1 MSAVLRKK
9 IDAGAGIPPSIMR
22 LQQFWLQMQTCTR
35 DWAAETYG
43 VAPDISLS
51 NRRVVGGQAAQRQLD
66 AETGF
71 YYSAKTSP
79 ALAGIAMDAA
89 GAVRNAAVRM
99 DQDAESLSDASPLFL
114 KLLAEQAGL
123 KLCEMVAMSLFRA
136 GGGMKS
142 SPDPG
147 GAAGRFDAASR
158 YLLVEYQLQFDG
170 EISRIWFAF
179 AFDFMQQFA
188 VSSQRADAEQKANAR
203 HHSQKS
209 LSNSILASTTTLD
222 AVLDRLSL
230 TIGECAKLEVGTVLP
245 LAGADAGRLS
255 LSADTINGS
264 VDIGSGE
271 LGVWK
276 RQRALK
282 LKTPISEN
290 FAQEIV
296 DS

>member
-1 MSAVLRKK
+1 
-9 IDAGAGIPPSIMR
+9 MR
-22 LQQFWLQMQTCTR
+22 LQHFWLQLQACTR

-43 VAPDISLS
+43 ILPDVSLAS
-51 NRRVVGGQAAQRQLD
+51 RRVVNGQEALQKLE

-71 YYSAKTSP
+71 YYSAATSP
-79 ALAGIAMDAA
+79 GLAGIALDAA
-89 GAVRNAAVRM
+89 GSIRNAAVRM
-99 DQDAESLSDASPLFL
+99 DQDIESLGDASPLFL

-123 KLCEMVAMSLFRA
+123 DLCHQVTADLFDA
-136 GGGMKS
+136 AEEVS
-142 SPDPG
+142 SAPDPS
-147 GAAGRFDAASR
+147 GAAGRFDTSSR
-158 YLLVEYQLQFDG
+158 YLLLEYQLQMDG
-170 EISRIWFAF
+170 EASSIWYVYLFE
-179 AFDFMQQFA
+179 FMQQFA
-188 VSSQRADAEQKANAR
+188 LSSQRAAADRKGQGR
-203 HHSQKS
+203 RQSQRS

-222 AVLDRLSL
+222 AVLERLSL

-245 LAGADAGRLS
+245 LAGAEGGRLS
-255 LSADTINGS
+255 LSADTINGC

-282 LKTPISEN
+282 LKTPISET

>member
-9 IDAGAGIPPSIMR
+9 IEAGAGIPPSMLR
-22 LQQFWLQMQTCTR
+22 LQSFWLKLQTCTR
-35 DWAAETYG
+35 EWAADTYG
-43 VAPDISLS
+43 IQPDITLASRRTVSGVEARKTLDQEAGFFFSANLS
-51 NRRVVGGQAAQRQLD
+51 PG
-66 AETGF
+66 
-71 YYSAKTSP
+71 
-79 ALAGIAMDAA
+79 LAGLALDSA

-99 DQDAESLSDASPLFL
+99 DQDVDSLADASPLFL

-123 KLCEMVAMSLFRA
+123 DLAQSVSAGLFRIEQGVA
-136 GGGMKS
+136 S
-142 SPDPG
+142 TADPA
-147 GAAGRFDAASR
+147 GAAGSFNAANR
-158 YLLVEYQLQFDG
+158 YLLIEYKLQLNEDVT
-170 EISRIWFAF
+170 RVWFAF
-179 AFDFMQQFA
+179 AFDYLQKFIA
-188 VSSQRADAEQKANAR
+188 SSLRDAADNKAQAR
-203 HHSQKS
+203 HHSRKS
-209 LSNSILASTTTLD
+209 LSDSVLASTTTLD

-245 LAGADAGRLS
+245 LSGADAGKLS
-255 LSADTINGS
+255 LSADTLNGC

-282 LKTPISEN
+282 LTTPISEN

>member
-22 LQQFWLQMQTCTR
+22 LQQFWLQLQACTR
-35 DWAAETYG
+35 DWAADTYG
-43 VAPDISLS
+43 ILPDITLS
-51 NRRVVGGQAAQRQLD
+51 SRRVINGQEAQQKLD

-71 YYSAKTSP
+71 YFSAKTSP
-79 ALAGIAMDAA
+79 GLAGVAMDAV
-89 GAVRNAAVRM
+89 GAIRNASVRM
-99 DQDAESLSDASPLFL
+99 DQDAESLGDASPLFL

-123 KLCEMVAMSLFRA
+123 ELGGQVAATVIKTGEGVTSSADPA
-136 GGGMKS
+136 G
-142 SPDPG
+142 
-147 GAAGRFDAASR
+147 AIGRFDASSR
-158 YLLVEYQLQFDG
+158 YLLVEFQLKLG
-170 EISRIWFAF
+170 EEVSCIWLAF
-179 AFDFMQQFA
+179 AFEFMQQFA
-188 VSSQRADAEQKANAR
+188 VSSQRA
-203 HHSQKS
+203 
-209 LSNSILASTTTLD
+209 LSNSILASTTMLD
-222 AVLDRLSL
+222 AVLDRLPL

-255 LSADTINGS
+255 LSANTINGS
-264 VDIGSGE
+264 VDIGTGE

-282 LKTPISEN
+282 LRTPISEN

>member
-22 LQQFWLQMQTCTR
+22 LQQFWLQLQTCTR
-35 DWAAETYG
+35 NWAADTYG
-43 VAPDISLS
+43 ILPEISLTS
-51 NRRVVGGQAAQRQLD
+51 RRVVTGQEAQQQLD
-66 AETGF
+66 SETGF
-71 YYSAKTSP
+71 YFSAKTSP
-79 ALAGIAMDAA
+79 GLAGIAMDAA
-89 GAVRNAAVRM
+89 GAIRNAAMRM

-123 KLCEMVAMSLFRA
+123 ALGGQIAETVIKSGQGLTSAADPA
-136 GGGMKS
+136 G
-142 SPDPG
+142 
-147 GAAGRFDAASR
+147 ATGRFDTTSR
-158 YLLVEYQLQFDG
+158 YLLLEYQLKMAD
-170 EISRIWFAF
+170 EVSSIWFAF
-179 AFDFMQQFA
+179 AFEFMQQFS
-188 VSSQRADAEQKANAR
+188 VSSQRAAAEQKANSR
-203 HHSQKS
+203 GHSQRS
-209 LSNSILASTTTLD
+209 LSNSILASTTMLD

-255 LSADTINGS
+255 LTADTVNGS

-276 RQRALK
+276 RQKALK